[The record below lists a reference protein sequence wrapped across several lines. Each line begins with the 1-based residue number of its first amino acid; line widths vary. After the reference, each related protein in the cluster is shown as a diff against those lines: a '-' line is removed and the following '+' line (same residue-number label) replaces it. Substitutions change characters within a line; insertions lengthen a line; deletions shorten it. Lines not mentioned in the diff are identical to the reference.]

1 MIHPP
6 HIEELTIERAD
17 GSRETLTGL
26 VGFTAIVTQVVE
38 PPSPWV
44 PGSQQTYA
52 QTPVETVESHAD
64 GQHWRTVWRVSS
76 NPQEHS

>member
-1 MIHPP
+1 MIHAP

-38 PPSPWV
+38 TPAPWI

-52 QTPVETVESHAD
+52 QLPEETVATHAD
-64 GQHWRTVWRVSS
+64 GQHWRITWRVSGA
-76 NPQEHS
+76 PEG